1 MDIPFLVM
9 LGIYMLVMVGISV
22 ADSCKTADFKSY
34 AVAGKD
40 QRLITVTMTLMAT
53 ILGASTTIGITDT
66 VYQIG
71 FPGIWWLAFGAVGLL
86 LQSLLLSER
95 VRGMNA
101 DTLPH
106 LTEMLAGRSASF
118 LLALIIVIS
127 WIGVVAGQLVA
138 LGGLVTF
145 ATGKDSKILLAVVA
159 VLVIL
164 YTTLGGQLSVVKTDR
179 IQLVVIIAGILLC
192 FGYLF
197 GTTEGSF
204 RDATGQIEFFNESYT
219 VQKWITQFFVIGGV
233 FFLGPDILSRNFIA
247 KDGRTAKR
255 SALLAAG
262 SLLIF
267 AVIISM
273 IGVWARLNVPAEEL
287 GGNKTLLYVARL
299 LPGWMRLIM
308 SLGLMSAILSSTDTC
323 LINAA
328 SIFSRDILRKEDKKI
343 VRFAVLGIGA
353 LALGLTLL
361 SSGNIINI
369 LSGAYSIY
377 TPGVIFPLLVA
388 IFSYKKR
395 NIRKK
400 LWMTG
405 VCAGGLC
412 GVMSTFCGEWMTG
425 AGVPSAIVDNL
436 TLIGMGLSLIFS
448 LLSVIH
454 SGSREQ

>member
-1 MDIPFLVM
+1 MDIPFLV
-9 LGIYMLVMVGISV
+9 LVGIYMLVMVGISA
-22 ADSCKTADFKSY
+22 ADSRKTADFRSY

-71 FPGIWWLAFGAVGLL
+71 FPGIWWLAFGAAGLI

-95 VRGMNA
+95 VRDMNA

-106 LTEMLAGRSASF
+106 LTEMLAGRGASV
-118 LLALIIVIS
+118 LLAVIIVIA
-127 WIGVVAGQLVA
+127 WTGVVAGQLVA

-145 ATGKDSKILLAVVA
+145 ATGKDSKLLLTAVA

-164 YTTLGGQLSVVKTDR
+164 YTMLGGQLSVVKTDR
-179 IQLVVIIAGILLC
+179 VQLVVIFAGILLC

-197 GTTEGSF
+197 GTAEGSF
-204 RDATGQIEFFNESYT
+204 SEAMEQVELFNGSYT
-219 VQKWITQFFVIGGV
+219 FQKWITQFFVIGGV
-233 FFLGPDILSRNFIA
+233 YFLGPDILSRNFIA
-247 KDGRTAKR
+247 KDGRTARK
-255 SALLAAG
+255 SALLAG
-262 SLLIF
+262 VGLLIF
-267 AVIISM
+267 AVVITM
-273 IGVWARLNVPAEEL
+273 IGVWARLNVPSEEL
-287 GGNKTLLYVARL
+287 GGDKTLFYVARL

-328 SIFSRDILRKEDKKI
+328 GIFSRDILRKEDRKI
-343 VRFAVLGIGA
+343 VRFAVLGIGV
-353 LALGLTLL
+353 LALSLTLL

-388 IFSYKKR
+388 IFAYRKR
-395 NIRKK
+395 SIRRK

-412 GVMSTFCGEWMTG
+412 GLMSTFCAGWMTE
-425 AGVPSAIVDNL
+425 AGIPSGIVDNL

-448 LLSVIH
+448 LASV
-454 SGSREQ
+454 RRR